1 MSPAGHGPGLVLVNG
16 AIWTGSDEVE
26 ALAIRGDRVVAV
38 GSKEE
43 AEAAVG
49 RDARTIDLGGHRVV
63 PGLIDSH
70 LHFLRAGIHWGDVV
84 RWDDVDTLGEGLSRI
99 GEAASAVTDGTWI
112 RVLGG
117 WHPHRFPERRGPTS
131 EELDAAAPEHPVYVQ
146 LLYEEAYLNS
156 FGARIALDRADP
168 RGGEFE
174 RDEGGRPT
182 GTIRG
187 VGAFAAVLQSIPQ
200 PAQSAQ
206 EASFKALVAECSRL
220 GLTGIVDPAGF
231 GVTPGSY
238 EGLLQVWRS
247 GALDL
252 RVRLYLMPWERGSE
266 VEQVRYWVENVEPGE
281 GDGWLRYVGLGEIFA
296 YGCHDLEGL
305 ESFPVTDAARRDL
318 REITSL
324 LARSRWPGHIHA
336 ILDSTIDAILD
347 VWTEVAE
354 DVGGLP
360 RFSLAHAEFI
370 GERNLR
376 RAKDLGI
383 GIAIQNRLMFRAADS
398 VAAWGRAAVSAAPP
412 LRDILDLEIPLG
424 AGTDGTVASAM
435 NPWYSIRWLVSGRSL
450 DGAPPRAERHRL
462 SRQEALG
469 AYTSGSA
476 WFSLEE
482 GTRGTLGTG
491 MLADL
496 AVLTQDFFTVEED
509 EIPGIRALLTMVGG
523 RIVHADGP
531 FADLL
536 T

>member
-43 AEAAVG
+43 AEAAVA
-49 RDARTIDLGGHRVV
+49 RDAPTIDLGGYRVV

-84 RWDDVDTLGEGLSRI
+84 RWDDVDTLGEGLSQIHR
-99 GEAASAVTDGTWI
+99 AAAAVPDGTWI

-117 WHPHRFPERRGPTS
+117 WHPRRFPERRGPTR

-156 FGARIALDRADP
+156 VGVRIALDRTDP
-168 RGGEFE
+168 PGGEFD
-174 RDEGGRPT
+174 RDEGGMPT

-187 VGAFAAVLQSIPQ
+187 VGAFAAVLQSISQ
-200 PAQSAQ
+200 PAQKAQ
-206 EASFKALVAECSRL
+206 EASFEGLVAECLRL
-220 GLTGIVDPAGF
+220 GLTGVVDPAGF
-231 GVTPGSY
+231 GVTPRSY
-238 EGLLQVWRS
+238 DGLLQVWRS

-252 RVRLYLMPWERGSE
+252 RVRLYLVPWERGSE
-266 VEQVRYWVENVEPGE
+266 VDQVRYWVENVEPGE
-281 GDGWLRYVGLGEIFA
+281 GDDWLRYVGLGEIFA

-305 ESFPVTDAARRDL
+305 GSFSVGDAARKDL
-318 REITSL
+318 REITRL
-324 LARSRWPGHIHA
+324 LARSGWPGHIHA
-336 ILDSTIDAILD
+336 ILDSTIEAILD
-347 VWTEVAE
+347 VWTEVAA
-354 DVGGLP
+354 DVGRLP

-370 GERNLR
+370 GERNLG

-383 GIAIQNRLMFRAADS
+383 GIAVQNRLMFRAADS
-398 VAAWGRAAVSAAPP
+398 VAAWGRAAVSEAPP

-424 AGTDGTVASAM
+424 AGTDGTVANAI
-435 NPWYSIRWLVSGRSL
+435 NPWHSIRWLVSGGSL

-462 SRQEALG
+462 TRQEALA

-476 WFSLEE
+476 WFSLDE
-482 GTRGTLGTG
+482 GKRGTLGIG
-491 MLADL
+491 LLADL
-496 AVLTQDFFTVEED
+496 AVLSYDFFTVDED

-531 FADLL
+531 FAGLL